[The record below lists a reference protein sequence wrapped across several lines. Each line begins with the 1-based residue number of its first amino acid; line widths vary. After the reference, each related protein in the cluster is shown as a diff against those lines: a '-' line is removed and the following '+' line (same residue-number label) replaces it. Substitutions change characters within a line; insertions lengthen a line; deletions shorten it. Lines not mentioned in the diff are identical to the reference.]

1 MGRRARCFTSDM
13 TKALVLA
20 CVPLAGC
27 LTFSDFDLGRDVP
40 EQMLLGSPVPAPLQ
54 SAFPFAMDLDLSEHL
69 AKFETKRPL
78 QVLLASLELTT
89 TATSEPAGDHDDFGF
104 ITELHVFISS
114 STAGSTLPR
123 VEIAHA
129 TKPGPVT
136 TIEFAVDSTIDLK
149 PYVSE
154 LAKVDAVGSGTAPS
168 DDISF
173 DGRGVV
179 TVHPI

>member
-1 MGRRARCFTSDM
+1 M
-13 TKALVLA
+13 TKAVVLA

-27 LTFSDFDLGRDVP
+27 LTFSDFDLGRAVP
-40 EQMLLGSPVPAPLQ
+40 EQTLMGSPVRAPLQ

-69 AKFETKRPL
+69 AKFDGRRPV
-78 QVLLASLELTT
+78 QVLLASLELTV
-89 TATSEPAGDHDDFGF
+89 TATATPAGDVDDFGF
-104 ITELHVFISS
+104 IDELHVFISS
-114 STAGSTLPR
+114 SREGTALPR

-129 TKPGPVT
+129 KHRGPVS
-136 TIEFAVDSTIDLK
+136 TIPFAVEPTIDLK

-154 LAKVDAVGSGTAPS
+154 LAKVDAVVSGTVPS

-179 TVHPI
+179 TVHPL

>member
-1 MGRRARCFTSDM
+1 M

-40 EQMLLGSPVPAPLQ
+40 EQTIEGSPVPAPLQ

-69 AKFETKRPL
+69 AKFESKR
-78 QVLLASLELTT
+78 QVQVMLASLALSTT
-89 TATSEPAGDHDDFGF
+89 ESAQPAGDHDDFGF
-104 ITELHVFISS
+104 ISELHVFIGS
-114 STAGSTLPR
+114 STEGTTLPR

-129 TKPGPVT
+129 VAPGPVT
-136 TIEFAVDSTIDLK
+136 TIEFAVESTIDLK
-149 PYVSE
+149 PYISE
-154 LAKVDAVGSGTAPS
+154 MAKVDAVGSGTVPS

-173 DGRGVV
+173 DGHGVV
-179 TVHPI
+179 TVHPL